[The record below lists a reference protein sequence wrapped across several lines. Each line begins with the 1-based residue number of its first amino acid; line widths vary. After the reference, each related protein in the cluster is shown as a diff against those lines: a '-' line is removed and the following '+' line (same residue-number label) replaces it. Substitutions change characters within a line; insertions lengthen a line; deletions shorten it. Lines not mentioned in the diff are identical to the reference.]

1 MLKVFS
7 TRAGSRLERSRQWLA
22 FTGADRVEID
32 DDREASLRGSDFGP
46 VRLCQAS
53 LGRHRIAQSPRL
65 DCETEEAALKFFFQ
79 EEGITR
85 LRQHGREIEIRPGQW
100 CALRK
105 DIAYEF
111 DAPGHSRQ
119 LTITLPCRLLP
130 APRPGFNWWGRP
142 RSYLSGAV
150 QVLHAGAS
158 AAVMTGATLSP
169 PERELIG
176 GHMIQL
182 LELALRAGDSGSLPD
197 MRERRRAAV
206 LEFIERNLADPA
218 LGVTMIAQ
226 ALGCS
231 SRTLHK
237 LFEGEANTLA
247 RIIWNRR
254 LDRCRSELTDPA
266 FAARSITDI
275 AHFWGFSDSQHFS
288 RAFKARFG
296 RTPRECR
303 ALAVLH

>member
-32 DDREASLRGSDFGP
+32 DDREASIRGSDFGP

-53 LGRHRIAQSPRL
+53 LGRHRIAQAPRF
-65 DCETEEAALKFFFQ
+65 DREGEEAALKFFFQ
-79 EEGITR
+79 EEGSTR

-105 DIAYEF
+105 DLPYEF
-111 DAPGHSRQ
+111 EAPGHSRQ
-119 LTITLPCRLLP
+119 LTITLPCEALA
-130 APRPGFNWWGRP
+130 APRPGFQWWGLP
-142 RSYLSGAV
+142 RSYRSGAV
-150 QVLHAGAS
+150 QVLHATAS
-158 AAVMTGATLSP
+158 AAVMTGAELSGH
-169 PERELIG
+169 ESDLIG
-176 GHMIQL
+176 RQVVQL
-182 LELALRAGDSGSLPD
+182 LELAVRAGDRALPPD
-197 MRERRRAAV
+197 MKERRRAAA
-206 LEFIERNLADPA
+206 LDFIERNLADPA
-218 LGVTMIAQ
+218 LGVPLIAH

-237 LFEGEANTLA
+237 LFEGEANTVA

-266 FAARSITDI
+266 FAARSITEI
-275 AHFWGFSDSQHFS
+275 AHYWGFSDSQHFS